1 MKARL
6 LKHILNDTEYSIS
19 NDTDKI
25 CVGSP
30 LCHDLISVDKK
41 TLKLKYALNTNGDI
55 RGGSYDR
62 SDELIFIWDKLQEL
76 IDSGEIH
83 AIITEDD
90 VLENPL
96 PVFTCE
102 GGELI
107 STFTDAYGW
116 PNTTITGELMYDNT
130 WFKTDQEAINYGIK
144 ENFYYI
150 ESIKEQIE
158 QKKKELSE
166 KEARLAELVENNIK
180 LQKVL
185 VIINAI

>member
-6 LKHILNDTEYSIS
+6 LKKLLNNTKYSVS

-41 TLKLKYALNTNGDI
+41 SLKIKYAIDTFNEGRKSVEDCNHP
-55 RGGSYDR
+55 
-62 SDELIFIWDKLQEL
+62 ELLFIWDKLQEL

-90 VLENPL
+90 IIENPL

-102 GGELI
+102 DGKLI

-130 WFKTDQEAINYGIK
+130 WFKTEQEAINYGIK
-144 ENFYYI
+144 ENTYYI
-150 ESIKEQIE
+150 ESIKEQIK
-158 QKKKELSE
+158 QKKKELYE
-166 KEARLAELVENNIK
+166 KELLLDELIKNNIN
-180 LQKVL
+180 LHNIL
-185 VIINAI
+185 FSF